1 MEQEIIRQLR
11 AREEAGA
18 AAFLVHYA
26 PLIRY
31 VIGPILPNDQDRE
44 ECLSEIALRVWEK
57 IDTFDPARGSFTGW
71 LTAVARNAALNKL
84 RREHGGVSLEALPP
98 EFPAEA
104 PTPEE
109 QLLRRERQEALRW
122 ALEALP
128 ARECQLFYRKYYYHQ
143 STAQIAA
150 ELGMTQRA
158 VEGRLYRIKNRLR
171 RMLGGEE
178 DG

>member
-1 MEQEIIRQLR
+1 M
-11 AREEAGA
+11 
-18 AAFLVHYA
+18 
-26 PLIRY
+26 
-31 VIGPILPNDQDRE
+31 
-44 ECLSEIALRVWEK
+44 
-57 IDTFDPARGSFTGW
+57 
-71 LTAVARNAALNKL
+71 LTAVARNAALNKV
-84 RREHGGVSLEALPP
+84 RRERGGVSLEALPP

-128 ARECQLFYRKYYYHQ
+128 AGNASSFTGNITITSPPPKLLP
-143 STAQIAA
+143 SW
-150 ELGMTQRA
+150 GMTQRA